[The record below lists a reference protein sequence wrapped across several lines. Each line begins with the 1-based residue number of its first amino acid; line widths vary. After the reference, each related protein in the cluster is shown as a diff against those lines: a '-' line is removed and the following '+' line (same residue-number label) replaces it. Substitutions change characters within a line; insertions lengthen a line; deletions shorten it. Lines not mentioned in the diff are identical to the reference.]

1 MTELEQYRKAYTT
14 LAGRVDAVATKLMN
28 ESAKMSPKG
37 QKNLMLIALELLFTL
52 YEVENSFPVENGPDD
67 K

>member
-52 YEVENSFPVENGPDD
+52 YDVENSLPVENGPDD